1 MPGGADELAAA
12 FDLIVAATLVGLAA
26 ALLFVPGL
34 YRAAVLFIV
43 FGLVLTI
50 AWVRLDAFDVALA
63 EAAIGAGLLGALIV
77 GAVRQLERNAQHDAQ
92 RGARQG
98 AEPANPPEREAPG

>member
-1 MPGGADELAAA
+1 MPEVAEQAAGV
-12 FDLIVAATLVGLAA
+12 FDLLVVATLVGLAF

-43 FGLVLTI
+43 FGLVLAL
-50 AWVRLDAFDVALA
+50 AWVRLGAFDVALA

-77 GAVRQLERNAQHDAQ
+77 GAVQQIERT
-92 RGARQG
+92 ARHG
-98 AEPANPPEREAPG
+98 EPSEEAPPRNERSG

>member
-1 MPGGADELAAA
+1 MSEGAEQLAAA

-26 ALLFVPGL
+26 ALLFVPRL

-43 FGLVLTI
+43 FGLVLAI

-77 GAVRQLERNAQHDAQ
+77 GAVQQLDRSAQ
-92 RGARQG
+92 RRAR
-98 AEPANPPEREAPG
+98 